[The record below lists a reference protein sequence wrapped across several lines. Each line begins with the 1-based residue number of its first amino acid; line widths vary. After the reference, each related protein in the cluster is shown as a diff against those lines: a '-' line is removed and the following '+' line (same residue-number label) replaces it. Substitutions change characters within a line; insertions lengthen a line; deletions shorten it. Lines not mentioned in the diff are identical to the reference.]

1 MILSPEH
8 SNIAETTANLLE
20 FILASYE
27 RLCEMKSASKSELDR
42 HEQAIDSA
50 FVRSGVNIRDYMA
63 WAKSRLGVNA
73 PKEPRVMIILRYCE
87 LGDDLT
93 NACHR
98 YFLVNRHKN
107 KDAHR
112 A

>member
-1 MILSPEH
+1 MIYSPEH
-8 SNIAETTANLLE
+8 SNTAETTVNLLE

-42 HEQAIDSA
+42 HERATDSA
-50 FVRSGVNIRDYMA
+50 FVRSAVNIRDYMA
-63 WAKSRLGVNA
+63 WAKSLLGVNA
-73 PKEPRVMIILRYCE
+73 PKAPRVQILLRYCE
-87 LGDDLT
+87 LGDDPT

-98 YFLVNRHKN
+98 YFLVHRHKN

-112 A
+112 E